1 MNKDNIPVFK
11 ITIDDIYAEDGED
24 LGYNKIAHTFKPA
37 IKLKGAAF
45 SAQVKKLFFADDV
58 KMRIAAPLMIPSKIY
73 RYDEDTEDEY
83 YVEFTAEVI
92 EQMYKK
98 FMLNLEN
105 QEIFNDEHDDS
116 VVQSYILESF
126 LVDSE
131 VKKKMVKE
139 QYDIDVP
146 LGSVFIVAQV
156 KDKETFD
163 YLVENE
169 KLGFSIEGFLG
180 MKLTEV
186 INKKEKMKKNKF
198 NLPTGKHLI
207 GNQYFTVD
215 EDGEIVSVEASEEK
229 EDEMS
234 EEEKED
240 EMSEEEKEE
249 TLESNEKE
257 EETLESDEKEE
268 ELESDEEKEEFE
280 ALTME
285 QVLEA
290 MAPIHEDL
298 INRIAE
304 LEAKIELANEEE
316 VEEEKTVMKT
326 NLSEI
331 LKKASK
337 FTNIR

>member
-156 KDKETFD
+156 KDK
-163 YLVENE
+163 
-169 KLGFSIEGFLG
+169 
-180 MKLTEV
+180 
-186 INKKEKMKKNKF
+186 
-198 NLPTGKHLI
+198 
-207 GNQYFTVD
+207 
-215 EDGEIVSVEASEEK
+215 
-229 EDEMS
+229 
-234 EEEKED
+234 
-240 EMSEEEKEE
+240 
-249 TLESNEKE
+249 
-257 EETLESDEKEE
+257 
-268 ELESDEEKEEFE
+268 
-280 ALTME
+280 
-285 QVLEA
+285 
-290 MAPIHEDL
+290 
-298 INRIAE
+298 
-304 LEAKIELANEEE
+304 
-316 VEEEKTVMKT
+316 
-326 NLSEI
+326 
-331 LKKASK
+331 
-337 FTNIR
+337 

>member
-105 QEIFNDEHDDS
+105 QEM
-116 VVQSYILESF
+116 
-126 LVDSE
+126 SE
-131 VKKKMVKE
+131 
-139 QYDIDVP
+139 D
-146 LGSVFIVAQV
+146 
-156 KDKETFD
+156 
-163 YLVENE
+163 
-169 KLGFSIEGFLG
+169 
-180 MKLTEV
+180 
-186 INKKEKMKKNKF
+186 
-198 NLPTGKHLI
+198 
-207 GNQYFTVD
+207 
-215 EDGEIVSVEASEEK
+215 EK
-229 EDEMS
+229 EEMS
-234 EEEKED
+234 ED
-240 EMSEEEKEE
+240 
-249 TLESNEKE
+249 EKE
-257 EETLESDEKEE
+257 EEMESDEKEE